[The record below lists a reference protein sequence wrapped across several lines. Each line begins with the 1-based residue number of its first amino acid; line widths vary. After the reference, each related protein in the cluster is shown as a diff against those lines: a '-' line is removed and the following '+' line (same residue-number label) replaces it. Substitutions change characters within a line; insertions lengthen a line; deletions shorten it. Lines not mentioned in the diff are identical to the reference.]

1 MASLIGL
8 AASLY
13 PYLVPQSVT
22 AEDAAADS
30 LTLVFM
36 MIGIGM
42 LIPVMIVYNAYQYL
56 VFRERS
62 QRATAVDAGCDSHC
76 AAEARV

>member
-8 AASLY
+8 ASSLY

-22 AEDAAADS
+22 AEGAAADS

-36 MIGIGM
+36 MTNIGM
-42 LIPVMIVYNAYQYL
+42 LIPVMITYNAYQYL
-56 VFRERS
+56 VFRGKVT
-62 QRATAVDAGCDSHC
+62 Q
-76 AAEARV
+76 ARYGG